1 MVEQKIEEQK
11 RWLDEEME
19 KVLEQRRGLEDLE
32 GELTKREEILAKKE
46 ALLLERSGL
55 ESKKL
60 RSSQVCKNIVVLLC
74 PIIHPIR
81 SLYKLWYGLFSLQA
95 LSKDLLTLS
104 SRIESLERELTER
117 NGLLR
122 SSSAQDSEQIRQE
135 ISNLRQEKD
144 LLFKQRVELDD
155 KLRQGDLLSPEVKI
169 VTFRSLN
176 FQNFTVSRQDT
187 QQPLETFY
195 TRHDKVTITT
205 SCVLHVRSSTS
216 IWSYV
221 RNRTGHQ
228 QYVAQKQ
235 NHYLV
240 SFLLSGVD
248 TVLEFPNVQFFW
260 DF

>member
-1 MVEQKIEEQK
+1 MEIIAFKLSMVEQKIEEQK

-46 ALLLERSGL
+46 ALLMERSGL

-60 RSSQVCKNIVVLLC
+60 RSSQVCKNIVALLC
-74 PIIHPIR
+74 PIIHPIM
-81 SLYKLWYGLFSLQA
+81 SLYKLWYGPFSLQA

-144 LLFKQRVELDD
+144 LLLKQKVELDD

-169 VTFRSLN
+169 LTFRSLN
-176 FQNFTVSRQDT
+176 FQNCTVSLQDA
-187 QQPLETFY
+187 QQQLKTLY
-195 TRHDKVTITT
+195 TRHDKVTITN

-216 IWSYV
+216 IC
-221 RNRTGHQ
+221 
-228 QYVAQKQ
+228 QK
-235 NHYLV
+235 
-240 SFLLSGVD
+240 
-248 TVLEFPNVQFFW
+248 
-260 DF
+260 

>member
-19 KVLEQRRGLEDLE
+19 KVLEQRRGLDDLE

-60 RSSQVCKNIVVLLC
+60 RSSQVCINFVASLC
-74 PIIHPIR
+74 PIIHPII
-81 SLYKLWYGLFSLQA
+81 SLYKLWYVLFSLQA

-135 ISNLRQEKD
+135 ISNLRQEKE
-144 LLFKQRVELDD
+144 LLFKQKVELDD
-155 KLRQGDLLSPEVKI
+155 KLRQGNLLSPEVKI
-169 VTFRSLN
+169 LSYN
-176 FQNFTVSRQDT
+176 FQNCTVYLQDMRQQLVT
-187 QQPLETFY
+187 LY
-195 TRHDKVTITT
+195 TGHDKVTITN
-205 SCVLHVRSSTS
+205 S
-216 IWSYV
+216 
-221 RNRTGHQ
+221 
-228 QYVAQKQ
+228 AQA
-235 NHYLV
+235 
-240 SFLLSGVD
+240 FGVC
-248 TVLEFPNVQFFW
+248 QK
-260 DF
+260 